1 MKHHLLETHWFLITL
16 IQYEE
21 IHYLK
26 VRFEW
31 SVQIYLLPFLVCI
44 LVIGY
49 WISLKTFSVAI
60 NTIHVANDLMDF
72 SDISDLFF
80 NVS

>member
-1 MKHHLLETHWFLITL
+1 MQKNLPYLK
-16 IQYEE
+16 E

-49 WISLKTFSVAI
+49 WISLKTFSGAI